1 MYNEL
6 LKKDINITNPINNVK
21 EVVEIWL
28 LNSKFCD
35 KTLYPSGCF
44 MSTILS
50 ELYLIYFNSF
60 NVEEINKKIENS
72 DFKEEIEIF
81 KKICFIIG
89 MEPIDFLVE
98 TNGKTKCRTD
108 LQTRFL
114 YLTKEHEY
122 WNNFENILDLLIVNK
137 SNDEQRE
144 FYLNK
149 AINVLKRS
157 IDYLS
162 IGGLIDSEVY
172 FKELNSIFLSQVFVK
187 SKRSK

>member
-28 LNSKFCD
+28 LNSNFCD

-137 SNDEQRE
+137 SNDEQ
-144 FYLNK
+144 
-149 AINVLKRS
+149 
-157 IDYLS
+157 
-162 IGGLIDSEVY
+162 
-172 FKELNSIFLSQVFVK
+172 
-187 SKRSK
+187 